1 MPDTLE
7 NAYEYFK
14 ATREQR
20 GLSIADIAN
29 VLHLNV
35 TVIEQI
41 EAGDFSN
48 RRFAPV
54 FMRGYIRS
62 YAKYLQLPDEI
73 TQKIVSTL
81 DITDTPPTTIQK
93 AQTTLEKQP
102 SIKRIKKIIAYI
114 VVVILLLIVASFWHS
129 LNKPVAQATDNSAT
143 QEPINS
149 PIENT
154 ETITAATDAENTS
167 VTSEENT
174 TPLTEDSPAAS
185 TQDLAET
192 PVQEETPAPE
202 TTPTTT
208 PENTS
213 ETTPPVTPEE
223 NLSNT
228 SAPLPPIVNTPK
240 KPAVAPPSN
249 TSNTPVI
256 DAQEAP

>member
-1 MPDTLE
+1 MPDTFE

-81 DITDTPPTTIQK
+81 DITDTPPAIIQK
-93 AQTTLEKQP
+93 IQTTPEKRP

-114 VVVILLLIVASFWHS
+114 VVVILLIIVASFWHS
-129 LNKPVAQATDNSAT
+129 LDKPATQQVTDNSTT
-143 QEPINS
+143 QEPINLS
-149 PIENT
+149 VENT
-154 ETITAATDAENTS
+154 ETITPTTDQESTS
-167 VTSEENT
+167 VASEENT
-174 TPLTEDSPAAS
+174 IPLTEDSPTPS
-185 TQDLAET
+185 TQDLAEA
-192 PVQEETPAPE
+192 PAQEEAPGPETMSTTTPE
-202 TTPTTT
+202 TTP
-208 PENTS
+208 
-213 ETTPPVTPEE
+213 VAPEE
-223 NLSNT
+223 NSSSIT
-228 SAPLPPIVNTPK
+228 APLPPVVKTPV
-240 KPAVAPPSN
+240 KPADPLPTN
-249 TSNTPVI
+249 TSTTPVI
-256 DAQEAP
+256 DAQETP